1 MTIESVAKFLLIPF
15 AAIIS
20 AGAQIMLKKTS
31 QLNNWSR
38 GWFLFLIISCGLYGI
53 SLFVYLFLLRLHPI
67 SKIYPTLTILVIV
80 IITAYGFLIGEQVTM
95 KHAAG
100 LGIGLLAIYML
111 LSG

>member
-1 MTIESVAKFLLIPF
+1 MIVQSIVKFLLVPF
-15 AAIIS
+15 GAIVS

-31 QLNNWSR
+31 QFDNWSR
-38 GWFLFLIISCGLYGI
+38 GWLFFLIISCGLYGI

-80 IITAYGFLIGEQVTM
+80 IITAYGFLIGEQITM

-100 LGIGLLAIYML
+100 LGVGLLAIYML